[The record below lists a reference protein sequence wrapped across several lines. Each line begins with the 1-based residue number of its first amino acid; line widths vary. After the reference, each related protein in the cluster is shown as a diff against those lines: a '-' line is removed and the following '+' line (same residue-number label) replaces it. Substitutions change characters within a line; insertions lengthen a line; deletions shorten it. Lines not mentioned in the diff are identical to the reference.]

1 MGTTNR
7 PKGQNIMKK
16 NDHIKKLILEQLRK
30 LPIIE
35 ATCQKLEISRMT
47 FYRLKKKDQKFAK
60 EVVAAIEE
68 GYLLI
73 NDLAENQL
81 IGEVKERNLQAV
93 IYWLR
98 SHHRLYK
105 PKEFQ
110 AGFAIAQDEDQNM
123 FFEFFGK
130 LKPENQKLI
139 EPYLETLNKNTH
151 DKHKPK
157 S

>member
-1 MGTTNR
+1 
-7 PKGQNIMKK
+7 MKK
-16 NDHIKKLILEQLRK
+16 NNHIKKLILEQLRK

-35 ATCQKLEISRMT
+35 AACQKLEISRMT
-47 FYRLKKKDQKFAK
+47 FYRLKKSDQKFAK
-60 EVVAAIEE
+60 DIEEAMQE

-81 IGEVKERNLQAV
+81 IGEVKERNLPAIV
-93 IYWLR
+93 YWLR
-98 SHHRLYK
+98 HHHRLYRQR
-105 PKEFQ
+105 EFQ

-123 FFEFFGK
+123 FFEFFGQ

-139 EPYLETLNKNTH
+139 EPYLQTLNKKNH
-151 DKHKPK
+151 EKHKPK

>member
-1 MGTTNR
+1 MT
-7 PKGQNIMKK
+7 KHKIK
-16 NDHIKKLILEQLRK
+16 NNKIKELILEQLRK

-35 ATCQKLEISRMT
+35 AACQKLEISRMT
-47 FYRLKKKDQKFAK
+47 FYRLKKSDQKLVK
-60 EVVAAIEE
+60 EVEEAMQE

-93 IYWLR
+93 VYWLR

-105 PKEFQ
+105 PREFQ
-110 AGFAIAQDEDQNM
+110 AGFALAQDEDQNI
-123 FFEFFGK
+123 FFEYFGQ

-139 EPYLETLNKNTH
+139 EPYLKTLNDKKH
-151 DKHKPK
+151 DK
-157 S
+157 